1 MEPNE
6 VDAPEVLETQ
16 EPVVETVETPI
27 DEEKEQLRKDKEELE
42 KKNKQLFARL
52 KKEGGEESNLSLKD
66 QLALSQSGVSPD
78 DLDEIVDFAK
88 FKKISL
94 TEALKSPTMKTI
106 LAEKAEERRTAAAT
120 QTKGARGVQKP
131 SGEDLLAH
139 AERTGE
145 VPDTDEGM
153 KDLFLARIQ
162 RKVRK

>member
-6 VDAPEVLETQ
+6 VDVPEVLETQ
-16 EPVVETVETPI
+16 ETAEETVETPV
-27 DEEKEQLRKDKEELE
+27 DEEKEQLRKEKEELE

-52 KKEGGEESNLSLKD
+52 KKEGQEDVSLPLKD
-66 QLALSQSGVSPD
+66 QLALSQAGVSPED
-78 DLDEIVDFAK
+78 VDELIEFAK
-88 FKKISL
+88 FKRISL
-94 TEALKSPTMKTI
+94 TEALKTPTMRTI
-106 LAEKAEERRTAAAT
+106 LAEKAEERRTASAT

-131 SGEDLLAH
+131 TGEEILQH

-153 KDLFLARIQ
+153 KELFLARIH